1 MRHHTIAITIALSLL
16 YVGSADADKIDDVI
30 NAEMK
35 RRDIPGLSLA
45 IIEGGKIVK
54 AKGYGVTEKGGK
66 IPVTPSTLFQAASI
80 SKPVTAIGALH
91 LVEQGKLG
99 LDADVNTKLTS
110 WKVPENE
117 FTQDKKVTLRGILS
131 HSAGLTVHG
140 FPGYASGAPNP
151 TLLQILNGEKPANT
165 APIRVA
171 MVPGSVGKYSGGGY
185 TVMQQMIID
194 VTAKP
199 FPDFM
204 RETVLAPLN
213 MRDSA
218 FSQPLS
224 ADKTGAATTGH
235 SNNRNSTAGRWH
247 TYPEMAAAGLWT
259 TPSDLARF
267 AIGIQQ
273 SLAGTANPIIS
284 AAMTR
289 EMLTMQ
295 KIMGLGLALDGSG
308 KSLAFSHGGRN
319 EGFDSRMTATAETG
333 QGAVI
338 MFNANDNS
346 RMVSRMLAAIS
357 KAYRWPA
364 LTTSDAASPRPV
376 KADQKA
382 LARFSGRYDLG
393 GGRMLML
400 TRDKGQL

>member
-140 FPGYASGAPNP
+140 FPGYASGAP
-151 TLLQILNGEKPANT
+151 
-165 APIRVA
+165 IRVA

-185 TVMQQMIID
+185 TVMQQMII
-194 VTAKP
+194 
-199 FPDFM
+199 
-204 RETVLAPLN
+204 E
-213 MRDSA
+213 
-218 FSQPLS
+218 
-224 ADKTGAATTGH
+224 
-235 SNNRNSTAGRWH
+235 
-247 TYPEMAAAGLWT
+247 
-259 TPSDLARF
+259 
-267 AIGIQQ
+267 I
-273 SLAGTANPIIS
+273 
-284 AAMTR
+284 
-289 EMLTMQ
+289 
-295 KIMGLGLALDGSG
+295 
-308 KSLAFSHGGRN
+308 
-319 EGFDSRMTATAETG
+319 
-333 QGAVI
+333 
-338 MFNANDNS
+338 
-346 RMVSRMLAAIS
+346 
-357 KAYRWPA
+357 
-364 LTTSDAASPRPV
+364 
-376 KADQKA
+376 
-382 LARFSGRYDLG
+382 
-393 GGRMLML
+393 
-400 TRDKGQL
+400 